1 MAAAYIKNYTNN
13 GKDSDGSYK
22 LEKLVWD
29 GTDNNQMTVAD
40 GNYIYRLLYSPVVE
54 GARQQMMD
62 FSVIVSTKVPN
73 LPTRAHY
80 DTETG
85 QLRVEESNHQNGLPI
100 YRTFV
105 AFDYEDAT
113 EESLSGETVEGE
125 NPQVTED
132 SEEDLLDMP
141 FKYSVYFYT
150 DDNGYINIPKTI
162 KSEDGKD
169 ITIDFEKLVFVIED
183 KAGNFNSIKLS
194 EFLKQSQTDKQP
206 DLKEQDELALPEMPE
221 TAEKEE
227 SSKPEQRQ
235 AMTREVTKTAEL
247 LASKKPISH
256 LSTQQ
261 SLPQTSDRKGN
272 LSTILGS
279 LLILTISCFGFRK
292 KQKED

>member
-1 MAAAYIKNYTNN
+1 
-13 GKDSDGSYK
+13 
-22 LEKLVWD
+22 
-29 GTDNNQMTVAD
+29 
-40 GNYIYRLLYSPVVE
+40 
-54 GARQQMMD
+54 
-62 FSVIVSTKVPN
+62 
-73 LPTRAHY
+73 
-80 DTETG
+80 
-85 QLRVEESNHQNGLPI
+85 
-100 YRTFV
+100 
-105 AFDYEDAT
+105 
-113 EESLSGETVEGE
+113 
-125 NPQVTED
+125 
-132 SEEDLLDMP
+132 MP
-141 FKYSVYFYT
+141 FKYSVYFYA
-150 DDNGYINIPKTI
+150 DENGYINIPKTI

-194 EFLKQSQTDKQP
+194 ELLKQSQTDKQP

-247 LASKKPISH
+247 LASKNPISH

-279 LLILTISCFGFRK
+279 LLILTVSCFGFRK